1 MNGIEK
7 TGTLF
12 LFKHSRRL
20 EVLLFGLLMVM
31 GIGVRLLDLTDLP
44 FDLQPPVSFTR

>member
-20 EVLLFGLLMVM
+20 EVLLSVC
-31 GIGVRLLDLTDLP
+31 
-44 FDLQPPVSFTR
+44 

>member
-1 MNGIEK
+1 
-7 TGTLF
+7 
-12 LFKHSRRL
+12 
-20 EVLLFGLLMVM
+20 MVM